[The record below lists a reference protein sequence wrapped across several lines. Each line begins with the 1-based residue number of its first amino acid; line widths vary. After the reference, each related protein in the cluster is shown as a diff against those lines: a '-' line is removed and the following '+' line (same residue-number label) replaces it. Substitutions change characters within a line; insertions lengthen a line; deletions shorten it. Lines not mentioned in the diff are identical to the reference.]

1 MKKKKP
7 KKGRSNLK
15 RPPTLE
21 SLHDLFEHLNDCS
34 EDQEDTAW
42 QVITKCVELIVERRA
57 WFREKDSKALIDRNL
72 TKNPEEAI
80 ESFA

>member
-1 MKKKKP
+1 MRKKKP

-34 EDQEDTAW
+34 EDQEDNAW
-42 QVITKCVELIVERRA
+42 
-57 WFREKDSKALIDRNL
+57 
-72 TKNPEEAI
+72 
-80 ESFA
+80 